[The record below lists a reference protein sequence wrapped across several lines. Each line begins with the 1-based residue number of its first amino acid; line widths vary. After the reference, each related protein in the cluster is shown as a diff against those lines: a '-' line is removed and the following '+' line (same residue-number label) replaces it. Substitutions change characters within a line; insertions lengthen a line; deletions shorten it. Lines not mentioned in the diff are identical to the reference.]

1 MIPYE
6 TTVNAPS
13 ATVLARLG
21 VRLWT
26 WLAAA
31 AERHRQR
38 RSLAALNDHQLADIG
53 LTHED
58 AQREAAKPFWLV

>member
-1 MIPYE
+1 MIPHE

-13 ATVLARLG
+13 APAFARLG
-21 VRLWT
+21 VRLWA

-53 LTHED
+53 LTRED
-58 AQREAAKPFWLV
+58 ARREAARPFWLV